1 MAYLVPRTDF
11 IGLDGLT
18 HLYTAAEG
26 PLPKVTAEA
35 IVQYTQNKSEAEQG
49 RRWHDEMTV
58 SCRAAMG
65 RLFGVCPT
73 NIAFLGSASEA
84 ISAVAGVLPFT
95 PGDNVVVNDLEFM
108 SVALPWMRLRSKGLE
123 IRIVHHQD
131 WTLPPE
137 SILAAV
143 DERTALVALS
153 HVSFVNGWRS
163 DIAYISAQLRGTR
176 TKFLVDATQS
186 AGIFPVDAS
195 LADFVISSSY
205 KWLLGV
211 HGLGILYVNPALDL
225 RADPVAIGWYSIT
238 DASAPDRYERYGLK
252 PGAGKFEA
260 GYLNF
265 PAIYALNAS
274 LEYLGRL
281 DGVDRVGHVHDLGDE
296 IIAGLTVLG
305 LIVTTPRDRGV
316 RGASVT
322 FLHQDATR
330 IGEVLA
336 AQAVHVWAGDG
347 RVRASPNI
355 YTSSTD
361 IKTYLGA
368 IAGCLSA

>member
-1 MAYLVPRTDF
+1 MECLVPRTDF

-26 PLPKVTAEA
+26 PLPKVAAEA
-35 IVQYTQNKSEAEQG
+35 IVQYTQNKTEAEQG
-49 RRWHDEMTV
+49 RRWHDEVIV
-58 SCRAAMG
+58 SCRAATA
-65 RLFGVCPT
+65 RLLGACAPD
-73 NIAFLGSASEA
+73 IAFLGSASEA

-123 IRIVHHQD
+123 VRIVPHQD
-131 WTLPPE
+131 WTLPAE

-163 DIAYISAQLRGTR
+163 DIACISAQLRGTR

-195 LADFVISSSY
+195 LADFVISSTY
-205 KWLLGV
+205 KWLLGT

-225 RADPVAIGWYSIT
+225 PADPAAIGWYSIA
-238 DASAPDRYERYGLK
+238 DASAPDRYERYTLK
-252 PGAGKFEA
+252 PGAGRFEA

-274 LEYLGRL
+274 LGYLGRL
-281 DGVDRVGHVHDLGDE
+281 DGADLAGHVHDLGDE
-296 IIAGLTVLG
+296 IIDGLTDLG
-305 LIVTTPRDRGV
+305 LTVTTPRDRDV

-322 FLHQDATR
+322 FLHQDATS
-330 IGEVLA
+330 IGEELA
-336 AQAVHVWAGDG
+336 SRDVHVWAGDG

-355 YTSSTD
+355 YTSSAD
-361 IKTYLGA
+361 IETYLGA
-368 IAGCLSA
+368 LAGCLSS